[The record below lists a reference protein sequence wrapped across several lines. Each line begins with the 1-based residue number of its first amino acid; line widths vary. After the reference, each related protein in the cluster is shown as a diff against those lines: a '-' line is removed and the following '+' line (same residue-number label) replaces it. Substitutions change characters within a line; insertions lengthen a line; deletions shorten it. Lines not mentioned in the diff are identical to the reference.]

1 MTKTNNY
8 VDASFED
15 AGLRERKRIETLCLI
30 EDCTTR
36 LILEHGYDSVTV
48 DDICA
53 AAEISKRTFFN
64 YFDSKRTATIGQ
76 LPIDPS
82 EERKTE
88 FSTSDPA
95 RLLHSI
101 ISLAISPSHRHNGK
115 CSDFQATL
123 LKRRKQIMQQS
134 QELTHFRISAIM
146 RHFDGIEKLVVSY
159 LYDHPDARRA
169 PHLTVEA
176 EASALV
182 IVAHSAIRMGT
193 SRWLETASTDHTG
206 LLNICF
212 EALQLIPSLVNPEVA
227 LSEAATAN
235 AAPSTTAQATEHA
248 AAESTAADA
257 TAAPDHSDNHHKERG
272 THHVR

>member
-8 VDASFED
+8 VDASLED

-36 LILEHGYDSVTV
+36 LILEHGYDNVTV
-48 DDICA
+48 EDICTA
-53 AAEISKRTFFN
+53 ADISKRTFFN
-64 YFDSKRTATIGQ
+64 YFDSKRTAAIGQ

-88 FSTSDPA
+88 FSTSDPE

-101 ISLAISPSHRHNGK
+101 ISLAISPSHRHDGK

-146 RHFDGIEKLVVSY
+146 QHFDGIEKLVISY
-159 LYDHPDARRA
+159 LHNHPDARRA
-169 PHLTVEA
+169 PHLTIDA
-176 EASALV
+176 EASTLV

-206 LLNICF
+206 LMNICF
-212 EALQLIPSLVNPEVA
+212 EALQLIPSLVNPE
-227 LSEAATAN
+227 AAITETAAN
-235 AAPSTTAQATEHA
+235 PTADAAAAPEP
-248 AAESTAADA
+248 AD
-257 TAAPDHSDNHHKERG
+257 TNHNEGG
-272 THHVR
+272 THHVH